1 MRPLAER
8 VERGAALLDEKVQG
22 WSARVDADR
31 LDLRSC
37 RDCVVG
43 QVFADL
49 VYDDDGYDVVAYD
62 EGIYQLGITRRGAGE
77 TAHGF
82 SLPHWSDDDDDYAA
96 LTALWRSEIEARR

>member
-8 VERGAALLDEKVQG
+8 VARGAALLDEKVEG
-22 WSARVDADR
+22 WPERIAVRE

-37 RDCVVG
+37 RDCVIG
-43 QVFADL
+43 QLFSDAADI
-49 VYDDDGYDVVAYD
+49 YEDGVLAYD
-62 EGIYQLGITRRGAGE
+62 EGIYRLGITGAGE

-82 SLPHWSDDDDDYAA
+82 SLPRWAGDDDDYAA